1 MMRERKKINA
11 KFFEKKKCNDYKFL
25 LAKTKI
31 SIIVMI
37 TKSNKSLKPNNKTE
51 RKQNNEND

>member
-11 KFFEKKKCNDYKFL
+11 KFFEKKNVMITNFYL
-25 LAKTKI
+25 QKTKT
-31 SIIVMI
+31 SIIVII
-37 TKSNKSLKPNNKTE
+37 TKSNKALKLNNKTE

>member
-25 LAKTKI
+25 LAKNQNTDYCNDYKI
-31 SIIVMI
+31 
-37 TKSNKSLKPNNKTE
+37 KQSLKTKQQNRKKT
-51 RKQNNEND
+51 K

>member
-1 MMRERKKINA
+1 L
-11 KFFEKKKCNDYKFL
+11 KKKCNDYNFL
-25 LAKTKI
+25 LAKTKT

-37 TKSNKSLKPNNKTE
+37 TKSNKSLKLNNKTE